1 MSRGDSILQT
11 ALIARC
17 VSEDGTRPPN
27 QSTFQRRCK
36 APRTSVRL
44 GVHCPAVIDLRL
56 LRDNRAAVEEAYA
69 RLGAPVDLDKVTA
82 QDERVRDLKNESQ
95 TLQAEQNR
103 LSKEIGRAAPGAAR
117 EQTIAEVSVLKR
129 DIAGKAAELAA
140 AEARL
145 DELLLEL
152 PNLPHPS
159 VPVGKDESENRI
171 VREEGTRRSYD
182 FALQPHWDLGTRLG
196 IIDFER
202 GVKISGSR
210 FYVLKSWGARLQR
223 ALITYMLDLHTQKHG
238 YVEIYPPY
246 MVRRECLVGTGN
258 LPKFGEN
265 LYHDAEEDFWFIPT
279 AEVPVTNLYREEI
292 LDGGALPIRH
302 VAFTACFRREQMAAG
317 RDTRGIK
324 RGHQFDKVELVKFV
338 RPETSMDELTALLAD
353 AEDVLKGLELP
364 YRVVQM
370 CTGDLSF
377 SAMAKFDLELWAPG
391 CDEWLEVSSCSNFG
405 DFQARRARI
414 RFKDATGKEKSRF
427 VHTLN
432 GSGLALPRTLIGIL
446 ETYQR
451 ADGRVDVPRVL
462 RPYLGGAEVLPEALS

>member
-1 MSRGDSILQT
+1 M
-11 ALIARC
+11 
-17 VSEDGTRPPN
+17 
-27 QSTFQRRCK
+27 
-36 APRTSVRL
+36 
-44 GVHCPAVIDLRL
+44 IDIRL
-56 LRDNRAAVEEAYA
+56 LRENLEEVRQGYA
-69 RLGAPVDLDKVTA
+69 RLGSPVDLDAVIA
-82 QDERVRDLKNESQ
+82 ADARARDLKNESQ
-95 TLQAEQNR
+95 TLQAAQNK
-103 LSKEIGRAAPGAAR
+103 LSKDIGRAAPGPEREKALAESAA
-117 EQTIAEVSVLKR
+117 LKR
-129 DIAGKAAELAA
+129 DIESKAAELAA
-140 AEARL
+140 AEAKL
-145 DELLLEL
+145 EELMLEL

-159 VPVGKDESENRI
+159 VPVGKDDSENKV
-171 VREEGTRRSYD
+171 VREEGKKRAYD
-182 FALQPHWDLGTRLG
+182 FAPKPHWDLGTALG

-202 GVKISGSR
+202 GTKISGSR

-223 ALITYMLDLHTQKHG
+223 ALITFMLDLHTRKHG

-265 LYHDAEEDFWFIPT
+265 LYRDAEEDFWFIPT
-279 AEVPVTNLYREEI
+279 AEVPVTNMYREEI
-292 LDGGALPIRH
+292 LEGGTLPIRH

-338 RPETSMDELTALLAD
+338 RPEGSMEELTALLSD
-353 AEDVLKGLELP
+353 AEDVLKALEIP

-391 CDEWLEVSSCSNFG
+391 CGEWLEVSSCSNFG

-414 RFKDATGKEKSRF
+414 RFKDKDSKEKPKF

-432 GSGLALPRTLIGIL
+432 GSGLALPRTLIGVL

-451 ADGRVDVPRVL
+451 ADGRIDVPAAL
-462 RPYLGGAEVLPEALS
+462 RPYLDGAEVLG